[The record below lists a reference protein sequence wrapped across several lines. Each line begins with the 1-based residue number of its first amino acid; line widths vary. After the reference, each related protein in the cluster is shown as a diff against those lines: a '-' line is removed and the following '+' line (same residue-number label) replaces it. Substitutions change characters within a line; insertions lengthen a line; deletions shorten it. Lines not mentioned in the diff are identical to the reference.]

1 MTRICLKHRFKNI
14 MNEQNTESNKNI
26 NSSSSE
32 PPVIEEL
39 DAAGRSLSEA
49 LRISFIILKV
59 VIIILII
66 AFLAS
71 GFKTVGSEE
80 QALVLRFGKI
90 VGVGEQRLL
99 GPGAHW
105 IFPYPID
112 EIVKIPVERTVNLDI
127 NSFWYYQTEKE
138 RLSKQD
144 NSVLITTPLNP
155 LRDGYSLTRGEMQ
168 SREFIG
174 SDGSDYNIV
183 HTKWQ
188 LTYQIDDPERF
199 FRNVYVE
206 DVKPGDIYFNVI
218 KESITPLLQTMFE
231 DAVVSTMVNY
241 TIDEAI
247 SSLDRIPGDVKILLQ
262 DKLDKIESGIYVN
275 SVQLTQSK
283 VPRQVKDAFD
293 QSAIASNDSGKKREE
308 ALAEATNTIQEA
320 AGSVAEKLFA
330 ALHDDSIDKDMLE
343 SLWSESAGTVKE
355 RIAEARAYRTKVVK
369 DAQANASYLMS
380 LLPEYRKRPE
390 LVIQTIYL
398 DAIQQIFDKAEEIF
412 VVQASKGSKGSEIRV
427 QLNSDPAIKRKNNA
441 EEMEEATE
449 QD

>member
-1 MTRICLKHRFKNI
+1 
-14 MNEQNTESNKNI
+14 MNEKNTENNKDI

-32 PPVIEEL
+32 PPVVEEL

-59 VIIILII
+59 VIIILIV

-71 GFKTVGSEE
+71 GFKTVGPEE
-80 QALVLRFGKI
+80 QAMVLRFGKI

-99 GPGAHW
+99 GPGPHW

-127 NSFWYYQTEKE
+127 NSFWYYQTDNEK
-138 RLSKQD
+138 LSGKD
-144 NSVLITTPLNP
+144 NPVSITTPLNP
-155 LRDGYSLTRGEMQ
+155 LRDGYTLTRGEIE
-168 SREFIG
+168 SRELLG

-206 DVKPGDIYFNVI
+206 DVKPGDIYFDVI

-247 SSLDRIPGDVKILLQ
+247 SSLDRIPRDVKILLQ

-275 SVQLTQSK
+275 SVQLIASK

-293 QSAIASNDSGKKREE
+293 QSTIASNNSDKKKEE
-308 ALAEATNTIQEA
+308 ALTYATNTIQEA

-330 ALHDDSIDKDMLE
+330 ALHNDSVDKETLE
-343 SLWSESAGTVKE
+343 YLWSDSAGTVKE

-369 DAQANASYLMS
+369 DAQANASYFLS

-390 LVIQTIYL
+390 LVIETIYL

-412 VVQASKGSKGSEIRV
+412 IIQASNGSKGSEIRV
-427 QLNSDPAIKRKNNA
+427 QLNSDPSIKRKDNT
-441 EEMEEATE
+441 EETE
-449 QD
+449 VTTGQD

>member
-1 MTRICLKHRFKNI
+1 MT
-14 MNEQNTESNKNI
+14 EQNNENDKTSQQSQN
-26 NSSSSE
+26 
-32 PPVIEEL
+32 VVGEEL
-39 DAAGRSLSEA
+39 DAAGKSLSEA

-71 GFKTVGSEE
+71 GFKTVGPEE

-90 VGVGEQRLL
+90 VGVGDKRLL
-99 GPGAHW
+99 GPGPHW

-112 EIVKIPVERTVNLDI
+112 EIVKIPVERKVNLTI
-127 NSFWYYQTEKE
+127 NSFWYFQTEQEK
-138 RLSKQD
+138 LSGRDK
-144 NSVLITTPLNP
+144 SVLITTPLNP
-155 LRDGYSLTRGEMQ
+155 LRDGYCLTRGEMQ
-168 SREFIG
+168 SRELLG

-188 LTYQIDDPERF
+188 LTYQIDDPELF

-218 KESITPLLQTMFE
+218 TDSITPLLQTMFE

-247 SSLDRIPGDVKILLQ
+247 ESRDRIPGDVKALLQ
-262 DKLDKIESGIYVN
+262 NKLDNIDSGIKVVLVN
-275 SVQLTQSK
+275 LTESN

-293 QSAIASNDSGKKREE
+293 QSTIASSNRRKKRDE
-308 ALAEATNTIQEA
+308 ALTYFTNTVQEA

-330 ALHDDSIDKDMLE
+330 ALNDESVDEDTME
-343 SLWSESAGTVKE
+343 SLWSESAGTAKE
-355 RIAEARAYRTKVVK
+355 KIAEARAYRTKVVK
-369 DAQANASYLMS
+369 DAQANASYFLS

-390 LVIQTIYL
+390 LVIQSIYL
-398 DAIQQIFDKAEEIF
+398 DVIQQIFDNAEEIF
-412 VVQASKGSKGSEIRV
+412 VVQTSEGSKGSEIRV
-427 QLNSDPAIKRKNNA
+427 QLNSDPTIKRKKET
-441 EEMEEATE
+441 EETQEAT
-449 QD
+449 D